1 VTRVTSVSSCH
12 IYPWKH
18 IVSNAPPVI
27 HLVSCVGRAGRMSAD
42 GRGRSPR
49 DLILSPANDHYTR
62 VTTVAERENDSS
74 SPVAGP
80 MVKTRATNGVPVL
93 FPPTDTE
100 AFIGP
105 GGNRLETVAVVR
117 ASGAT

>member
-1 VTRVTSVSSCH
+1 
-12 IYPWKH
+12 
-18 IVSNAPPVI
+18 
-27 HLVSCVGRAGRMSAD
+27 MSAD